1 MLIGHQALV
10 SVITIF
16 LDEERFLAEAVESV
30 IAQTYENWELL
41 LVDDGSTD
49 GSTEMARGF
58 VERFPERIRYLE
70 HEGHENRG
78 ASASRNLGIHYAR
91 GDYIAL
97 LDADDMWLSHKL
109 RRQLEIMDSHPEV
122 GMLCGASEYWAGW
135 TGQPE
140 GGVITFSRSACPQIR
155 SSIRQAWLRLVIPWG
170 LPPLPARA
178 TNVTEKRRDRRVR
191 GVLSGFLRRPGISG
205 EGVSQGTAVQIS
217 WAEQRRLLKTREK
230 ASPKGCSGAGCRF
243 GQDRNHAAV
252 PIRPPF
258 PSVIIAAAARV
269 RCPAAGGIQPGEQFA
284 VHKQL
289 LPQQSDQIGQ
299 CSAARRNIGPAGQG
313 NRRTS
318 GVITFSR
325 SACPQIRSSIRQAWL
340 RLVIPWGLPPLP
352 ARAI

>member
-1 MLIGHQALV
+1 MQREPLV

-49 GSTEMARGF
+49 GSTEIARRY
-58 VERFPERIRYLE
+58 VERFPGRIRFLE

-140 GGVITFSRSACPQIR
+140 DQRSDKVQQIGVPPNQVFHPPSLVTACYPLGSASAPCPSDLMLRKSVVAEIGGFEESFRDFYEDQAFLVKVYLKAPVFVSDECLSRYRLHPDSACAVGHR
-155 SSIRQAWLRLVIPWG
+155 AG
-170 LPPLPARA
+170 LYHPVRRNFLKWFEKYLKREGVGSAGVSRA
-178 TNVTEKRRDRRVR
+178 
-191 GVLSGFLRRPGISG
+191 LRRALREYERPVLFRWGQW
-205 EGVSQGTAVQIS
+205 VT
-217 WAEQRRLLKTREK
+217 RLT
-230 ASPKGCSGAGCRF
+230 
-243 GQDRNHAAV
+243 DRTTNWLGRMRDAALG
-252 PIRPPF
+252 R
-258 PSVIIAAAARV
+258 
-269 RCPAAGGIQPGEQFA
+269 
-284 VHKQL
+284 
-289 LPQQSDQIGQ
+289 
-299 CSAARRNIGPAGQG
+299 
-313 NRRTS
+313 
-318 GVITFSR
+318 
-325 SACPQIRSSIRQAWL
+325 
-340 RLVIPWGLPPLP
+340 
-352 ARAI
+352 